1 MGDPLCSGLAQ
12 DGGLL
17 REYQPKLGQQAAD
30 ATCSVR
36 TTRRTGSL
44 RVSSHGKGLLS
55 MGYWPNQAL
64 HRTAL
69 PLVGWGR

>member
-1 MGDPLCSGLAQ
+1 MAPPPGNRLEALSGK
-12 DGGLL
+12 
-17 REYQPKLGQQAAD
+17 REGTCKATT
-30 ATCSVR
+30 TCSVQ
-36 TTRRTGSL
+36 TTWRAGSL